1 MRAAALLLLALPL
14 AAQAAPADYRCEDGH
29 VLRLTSTPFTAHV
42 EWDGRRSTVQRVRE
56 GREAVYVNGRDKT
69 RLELRGPRLEWRT
82 PEGTTLCRLVPR
94 SIAPENVYVPPAA
107 SAPAR

>member
-1 MRAAALLLLALPL
+1 MRRLAALLAWLPL
-14 AAQAAPADYRCEDGH
+14 AAAAAPADYRCEDGR
-29 VLRLTSTPFTAHV
+29 VLKLTSTPFTAHV
-42 EWDGRRSTVQRVRE
+42 EWDGQRHTVQRVRE
-56 GREAVYVNGRDKT
+56 GREAVYVNGREKT

-107 SAPAR
+107 SAASR